1 MPCYSA
7 NNVANTLNSLRQNIE
22 VDNIR
27 FEQVLQFDQVL
38 SFEFENIKTTNEA
51 VNQRPTVLD
60 RTLPIVHLR
69 RLQIRMD
76 RVDTLAKLRQILIVN
91 EKTLNRS

>member
-1 MPCYSA
+1 MQHC
-7 NNVANTLNSLRQNIE
+7 NLLNSLRQNIE

-38 SFEFENIKTTNEA
+38 SFEFENVETTNEA
-51 VNQRPTVLD
+51 IDQCPTVLD
-60 RTLPIVHLR
+60 RTLTIVNLR